1 MYAYDATTFKY
12 ANIIKEDMLKS
23 RKILIYQSFFIPVV
37 LIVFLATAISF
48 NPWFSFTKN
57 ALSDLGSSKAQYPF
71 IFNSMLMLIAAMG
84 VMFSASFY
92 SWAKTDCEKIS
103 ACIVCGAMISLAFV
117 GIFPEET
124 AFHFPAAFSFYILSG
139 VGALVYAPG
148 AWRKNKPLAIFA
160 FTVLPATILAFL
172 LSPFR
177 GIAIP
182 ELIGASFIIGWLLAL
197 AVFILN
203 TDRRF

>member
-1 MYAYDATTFKY
+1 
-12 ANIIKEDMLKS
+12 MLKS

-57 ALSDLGSSKAQYPF
+57 ALSDLGSSKARYPF
-71 IFNSMLMLIAAMG
+71 IFNSMLILIAAMG

-92 SWAKTDCEKIS
+92 VRAKNDCEKLS
-103 ACIVCGAMISLAFV
+103 ACIICGAMISLAFV

-124 AFHFPAAFSFYILSG
+124 VFHFPAAFSFYILSG

-148 AWRKNKPLAIFA
+148 AWRKNKSIAIFA

-182 ELIGASFIIGWLLAL
+182 ELIGASFIIGWILAI

-203 TDRRF
+203 KDQRF